1 MGKSDTSS
9 DIESVN
15 YHLKRYVILQNE
27 DVATRLFSCEELCSI
42 VNDGCGDLVVVAQL
56 WCRSLLMW
64 PYFMMVSGCC
74 GVVKRWSDGGRGAQP
89 PCRHARLPPLSSTSR
104 GPCQGFS
111 YITIKKTVQYKTK
124 NTIQAFGLCAHNAL
138 QFKL

>member
-1 MGKSDTSS
+1 M
-9 DIESVN
+9 
-15 YHLKRYVILQNE
+15 HVILQSE
-27 DVATRLFSCEELCSI
+27 DVATRLFSCEELCTI

-111 YITIKKTVQYKTK
+111 YITIQKKQY
-124 NTIQAFGLCAHNAL
+124 NI
-138 QFKL
+138 KLKILYKLSDYVLTMPYSLNYGKLYFEFFVN